1 MTGAF
6 SPFKIGAGLLAMLAF
21 GVLVWLAQDRF
32 DQKAKADA
40 AHACNLAAGSAD
52 KSLDGCLVKTRLAIE
67 GQRRADA
74 CDHALAAP
82 DLVKSRAAIR
92 LVCSAEVKREF
103 LAREIAQ
110 GELTQANQTIAA
122 LIDAQDTAVLRA
134 EQRAATANTKAQ
146 RHAQIIAGASR
157 DAGSLIRCDASCLR
171 DLAD

>member
-6 SPFKIGAGLLAMLAF
+6 PVWRFLGLAGLAIAIGALLGLAA
-21 GVLVWLAQDRF
+21 DRF

-40 AHACNLAAGSAD
+40 AIACDKAAGSAD
-52 KSLDGCLVKTRLAIE
+52 KPIAACLPKVAEAIE
-67 GQRRADA
+67 AQRRSHA

-92 LVCSAEVKREF
+92 LVCSSEVKREF

-110 GELTQANQTIAA
+110 GELAQANQTITA
-122 LIDAQDTAVLRA
+122 LIDAQSLAVQRA
-134 EQRAATANTKAQ
+134 ETRASTANQKAQ
-146 RHAQIIAGASR
+146 AHAQTIARAPR

-171 DLAD
+171 ELAD

>member
-6 SPFKIGAGLLAMLAF
+6 PIWRFL
-21 GVLVWLAQDRF
+21 GVLGLAAAIGTLFALAADRF

-40 AHACNLAAGSAD
+40 AIACNKAAGAAD
-52 KSLDGCLVKTRLAIE
+52 KPLDACLPKVARAIE
-67 GQRRADA
+67 AQRRSEA

-103 LAREIAQ
+103 LARELAQ
-110 GELTQANQTIAA
+110 TELAQANQTIAA
-122 LIDAQDTAVLRA
+122 LIDAQDLAVLRA
-134 EQRAATANTKAQ
+134 EARATSANQKAQ
-146 RHAQIIAGASR
+146 AHAQTIARAPR

>member
-1 MTGAF
+1 MTGVFPWWRFLGTIGLAVA
-6 SPFKIGAGLLAMLAF
+6 IGALIGLAA
-21 GVLVWLAQDRF
+21 DRF

-40 AHACNLAAGSAD
+40 AIACNTAARSAD
-52 KSLDGCLVKTRLAIE
+52 RPLDGCLPQTRLAIE
-67 GQRRADA
+67 AQRRADA

-103 LAREIAQ
+103 AAREIAQ
-110 GELTQANQTIAA
+110 GELAQANQTISA
-122 LIDAQDTAVLRA
+122 LIDAQDLAVLRA
-134 EQRAATANTKAQ
+134 EARASTANQKAQ
-146 RHAQIIAGASR
+146 AHAQTIARAPR

>member
-1 MTGAF
+1 VIGAI
-6 SPFKIGAGLLAMLAF
+6 SSFKIGAGLLAMLAF
-21 GVLVWLAQDRF
+21 GALVWLAQDRF

-40 AHACNLAAGSAD
+40 ARVCNVAAGNAEKPIDS
-52 KSLDGCLVKTRLAIE
+52 CLPDLRVAIE
-67 GQRRADA
+67 SQRRTQA

-92 LVCSAEVKREF
+92 LVCSTEVKREF

-110 GELTQANQTIAA
+110 DDLAQANTTIAA
-122 LIDAQDTAVLRA
+122 LIDARDTAVLRA

-146 RHAQIIAGASR
+146 RNAQIIAGASR

>member
-1 MTGAF
+1 MIGAF
-6 SPFKIGAGLLAMLAF
+6 SPFKLGAGLLATLAF
-21 GVLVWLAQDRF
+21 GALIWLAQDRF

-40 AHACNLAAGSAD
+40 AHACNLAAASAD
-52 KSLDGCLVKTRLAIE
+52 RPVDSCLPKLRAAIE
-67 GQRRADA
+67 DQRRSQA

-110 GELTQANQTIAA
+110 GELTRANEAIAA
-122 LIDAQDTAVLRA
+122 LIDSRDTAVLRA
-134 EQRAATANTKAQ
+134 EQRASTANTKAQ
-146 RHAQIIAGASR
+146 RNAQIIDRAPR

>member
-1 MTGAF
+1 MGAF
-6 SPFKIGAGLLAMLAF
+6 PIWRFLGVVGLAVAIGSLIGLAA
-21 GVLVWLAQDRF
+21 DRF

-40 AHACNLAAGSAD
+40 ASACNVAAGSVD
-52 KSLDGCLVKTRLAIE
+52 KPVDSCLPKLRAAIE
-67 GQRRADA
+67 GRRRADA

-103 LAREIAQ
+103 VARELAQ
-110 GELTQANQTIAA
+110 GQLAQANETITA
-122 LIDAQDTAVLRA
+122 LIDAQELALLRA
-134 EQRAATANTKAQ
+134 ETRASVANQKAQ
-146 RHAQIIAGASR
+146 AHAQTIARAPR

>member
-1 MTGAF
+1 MIPGL
-6 SPFKIGAGLLAMLAF
+6 SWIKIGGGVLTLLAI

-40 AHACNLAAGSAD
+40 ASACNVAAGSAD
-52 KSLDGCLVKTRLAIE
+52 KPVDACLPKLRTAIE
-67 GQRRADA
+67 VQRRTDA

-110 GELTQANQTIAA
+110 DELAQANEMITTLIASRDAAVARAETRGTAASRKAQSNADTIA
-122 LIDAQDTAVLRA
+122 RA
-134 EQRAATANTKAQ
+134 P
-146 RHAQIIAGASR
+146 R

>member
-6 SPFKIGAGLLAMLAF
+6 PIWRFLCLAGIGVAIGALFGLAA
-21 GVLVWLAQDRF
+21 DRF

-40 AHACNLAAGSAD
+40 AIACNKAAGSAD
-52 KSLDGCLVKTRLAIE
+52 KPIDACLPKVRLAIE
-67 GQRRADA
+67 AQRRADA

-103 LAREIAQ
+103 LARELAQ
-110 GELTQANQTIAA
+110 GELAEANQTIVA
-122 LIDAQDTAVLRA
+122 LINAQSVAVQRA
-134 EQRAATANTKAQ
+134 EARASTSNQKAQ
-146 RHAQIIAGASR
+146 AHAQIIARAPR
-157 DAGSLIRCDASCLR
+157 DAGSVIRCDASCLR